1 MIVNLPFLLGSL
13 DQSFTFSNSL
23 KIIIFHDNLDI
34 VVLKEVMG
42 GSKSFMY
49 LKFNLLFIGLN
60 LISQRQLPVSLVLI
74 SVLLGFI

>member
-13 DQSFTFSNSL
+13 DQSFTFSNSF
-23 KIIIFHDNLDI
+23 KIIIFYDDLDI

-49 LKFNLLFIGLN
+49 LFNLLFIGLN

-74 SVLLGFI
+74 SVLKGFI